1 MRKVSPRLVAIMMA
15 SVVSVTS
22 IAPVTAYNHVT
33 VNAAQ
38 LQQQAID
45 WTFTGNGKVDN
56 DKIQLSGAGD
66 NIGITNIKKEDNYA
80 VKAKLA
86 QGEED
91 GAVGGRQQTG
101 NLPLRRDLRFRQGQL
116 RRLRAGGCS
125 GRRHGRHGLCG
136 SNGLRCLCAL
146 HRSAKRDERNCLLYS
161 EPVHLRRHQAVH
173 RREVRAC
180 GGYSADAHNSAG

>member
-66 NIGITNIKKEDNYA
+66 NIGITNIKIIMRSKQNWHKEKKTELS
-80 VKAKLA
+80 V
-86 QGEED
+86 
-91 GAVGGRQQTG
+91 
-101 NLPLRRDLRFRQGQL
+101 
-116 RRLRAGGCS
+116 
-125 GRRHGRHGLCG
+125 
-136 SNGLRCLCAL
+136 
-146 HRSAKRDERNCLLYS
+146 
-161 EPVHLRRHQAVH
+161 
-173 RREVRAC
+173 
-180 GGYSADAHNSAG
+180 

>member
-91 GAVGGRQQTG
+91 GAVGVMMEQRKQKIQRKV
-101 NLPLRRDLRFRQGQL
+101 L
-116 RRLRAGGCS
+116 
-125 GRRHGRHGLCG
+125 
-136 SNGLRCLCAL
+136 
-146 HRSAKRDERNCLLYS
+146 
-161 EPVHLRRHQAVH
+161 
-173 RREVRAC
+173 
-180 GGYSADAHNSAG
+180 

>member
-66 NIGITNIKKEDNYA
+66 NIGITNIKKKIIIRI
-80 VKAKLA
+80 KAKLNNM
-86 QGEED
+86 EKK
-91 GAVGGRQQTG
+91 TG
-101 NLPLRRDLRFRQGQL
+101 
-116 RRLRAGGCS
+116 S
-125 GRRHGRHGLCG
+125 
-136 SNGLRCLCAL
+136 
-146 HRSAKRDERNCLLYS
+146 
-161 EPVHLRRHQAVH
+161 
-173 RREVRAC
+173 
-180 GGYSADAHNSAG
+180 

>member
-80 VKAKLA
+80 VKAKLT

-91 GAVGGRQQTG
+91 GAVGVIMGAKEAKDPKKGSVVANVTPSTG
-101 NLPLRRDLRFRQGQL
+101 AVRLICFQGGHNNDLQKEKVF
-116 RRLRAGGCS
+116 
-125 GRRHGRHGLCG
+125 
-136 SNGLRCLCAL
+136 
-146 HRSAKRDERNCLLYS
+146 DELKIKILMI
-161 EPVHLRRHQAVH
+161 LTFL
-173 RREVRAC
+173 
-180 GGYSADAHNSAG
+180 

>member
-38 LQQQAID
+38 LQQQAIY

-66 NIGITNIKKEDNYA
+66 NIGITNIKK
-80 VKAKLA
+80 KIIM
-86 QGEED
+86 
-91 GAVGGRQQTG
+91 
-101 NLPLRRDLRFRQGQL
+101 
-116 RRLRAGGCS
+116 
-125 GRRHGRHGLCG
+125 
-136 SNGLRCLCAL
+136 
-146 HRSAKRDERNCLLYS
+146 RSKQNWHKEKKTELS
-161 EPVHLRRHQAVH
+161 V
-173 RREVRAC
+173 
-180 GGYSADAHNSAG
+180 

>member
-56 DKIQLSGAGD
+56 DKIQFQELVIISVSQ
-66 NIGITNIKKEDNYA
+66 TSKK
-80 VKAKLA
+80 KIIM
-86 QGEED
+86 
-91 GAVGGRQQTG
+91 
-101 NLPLRRDLRFRQGQL
+101 
-116 RRLRAGGCS
+116 
-125 GRRHGRHGLCG
+125 
-136 SNGLRCLCAL
+136 
-146 HRSAKRDERNCLLYS
+146 RSKQN
-161 EPVHLRRHQAVH
+161 
-173 RREVRAC
+173 
-180 GGYSADAHNSAG
+180 

>member
-66 NIGITNIKKEDNYA
+66 NIGIINIKKEDNYA
-80 VKAKLA
+80 VKAKLT
-86 QGEED
+86 QGEESKERFCSSQCYSIYWSRTFD
-91 GAVGGRQQTG
+91 LFPRRTQQ
-101 NLPLRRDLRFRQGQL
+101 
-116 RRLRAGGCS
+116 
-125 GRRHGRHGLCG
+125 
-136 SNGLRCLCAL
+136 
-146 HRSAKRDERNCLLYS
+146 RSSERKS
-161 EPVHLRRHQAVH
+161 I
-173 RREVRAC
+173 
-180 GGYSADAHNSAG
+180 

>member
-80 VKAKLA
+80 VKAKLT

-91 GAVGGRQQTG
+91 GAVGVMMGAKEAKD
-101 NLPLRRDLRFRQGQL
+101 PKK
-116 RRLRAGGCS
+116 
-125 GRRHGRHGLCG
+125 G
-136 SNGLRCLCAL
+136 SVVAL
-146 HRSAKRDERNCLLYS
+146 SLIHIS
-161 EPVHLRRHQAVH
+161 EPTRH
-173 RREVRAC
+173 
-180 GGYSADAHNSAG
+180 